1 MLSPLLRKAILP
13 LLLVLAALALFGIGC
28 GGSDDAAVETPDSG
42 PITGRDASSSVDAS
56 KDNNTTPFDA
66 GDAGKEAAASTFTVG
81 GAVSGLAGAT
91 GLVLQLN
98 GANNLIVTADGAFV
112 FPTQLPDGGA
122 FSVTV
127 STQPTGKNCSVS
139 AGSGKIAGAN
149 ASGVVVNCA
158 ANKFTVGGTITG
170 LAAGASVTLKNNGV
184 DTLVRN
190 ANGSFAFATTIA
202 TAAPYAVTVT
212 TQPTAPTQ
220 VCTVTNGA
228 ATMGTA
234 NVTNVTVTCVT
245 TTFTVGGTIS
255 GLAAGAEVILQ
266 NNAGNSLTRNANGA
280 FTFTTPVA
288 SGAAYAVTVLTNP
301 STPAQ
306 TCVVTAGTG
315 NVAAANVTNVVVT
328 CTTTT
333 FTVGG
338 SLTGMGAGKSII
350 LKNNGGNDLTVNA
363 DGTFAFTTKVASGG
377 AYAVTVG
384 TQPAGQI
391 CNVSAGTGN
400 VGNANVTTVVVNC
413 GNTFTVGG
421 NVTGLGAGTVI
432 LQNNLGDTVNVSA
445 NAPFAFPTPLA
456 NGLTYSVTVQTQPS
470 SPTQTCS
477 VTNATGTI
485 AGANVTNVAVNCVTN
500 TYSVSGTMSGLA
512 AGESAVLQNNLTGDI
527 MVSANGNFVFP
538 ANIASGAPYSVTV
551 LTQPT
556 GAIEQNCTVSNGG
569 GVIGAANVSNVTVA
583 CVAKTYA
590 VGGSV
595 SGLAVG
601 ATLVL
606 QNNLGDNRVLTNNGA
621 FEFATPVASGG
632 SYAATVLS
640 QPGTPSQTCLIASG
654 SGPVTNA
661 AITTIAVTCTTNS
674 FTVGG
679 SVTGLNVSNG
689 NVVKIVNNG
698 SAAGEITVSADGNF
712 TFAAPVLSGAAFAVT
727 VSAQPLTPA
736 QTCVVSGGTGTM
748 GGANVNTVVVNCATN
763 TYTIGGSVTGL
774 APGNTVIVRN
784 NGGNDTSLTA
794 NTTFAF
800 STPIASGA
808 NYAVTVQTSPTA
820 PISQTCTVT
829 GGASGMVA
837 AANITNVAITCV
849 TNAFTIGG
857 TITGL
862 AAGNTVGLTNNGG
875 NLLNV
880 SALGTFTFTT
890 PIPSGNTYNVA
901 VLTNPQSPI
910 QQVCTA
916 TTNTGTVANANV
928 TDVAVNCV
936 TTPYTV
942 SGTLFGLAQGSMTIQ
957 NNAGDDIVMNA
968 NGSFSFPI
976 QVLNGSPF
984 NVVIT
989 SQPNVQEQIC
999 NVLGGSGTM
1008 PAANVTN
1015 VTIKCGWTCRSIHA
1029 AQPALPSGAYT
1040 IDPDGSGPI
1049 AQTTAYCDMSFD
1061 GGGWT
1066 LAESTTGGSG
1076 PTDGTA
1082 GIVTQNS
1089 KTYMPINVMT
1099 ALAGVSG
1106 RVHVRTASGA
1116 ALPTVYVTSK
1126 SVVPMNNLRN
1136 GVLLNTGVAYGQ
1148 VTRTQYDVV
1157 GQLPSIL
1164 DYSCGVSGSWP
1175 SVYWACNNGN
1185 GWHLLTDTSKWVFS
1199 SVAEQNMEV
1208 YLQ

>member
-1 MLSPLLRKAILP
+1 M
-13 LLLVLAALALFGIGC
+13 ALFGIGC
-28 GGSDDAAVETPDSG
+28 GGADDAPLETADGGPDG
-42 PITGRDASSSVDAS
+42 GRDSSSGDS
-56 KDNNTTPFDA
+56 SRDNNTTPFDA
-66 GDAGKEAAASTFTVG
+66 GDAGNDAAPSMFTVG

-98 GANNLIVTADGAFV
+98 GANNLSITADGNFV
-112 FPTQLPDGGA
+112 FPTQVPDGGS

-127 STQPTGKNCSVS
+127 GTQPTGKNCSVS

-149 ASGVVVNCA
+149 ATGVVVNCA

-255 GLAAGAEVILQ
+255 GLAAGAEVVLQ
-266 NNAGNSLTRNANGA
+266 NNGGNNLTRNANGA

-306 TCVVTAGTG
+306 TCAVTVGSG
-315 NVAAANVTNVVVT
+315 NVAAANVTTVVVT
-328 CTTTT
+328 CTTTK
-333 FTVGG
+333 FSVGG
-338 SLTGMGAGKSII
+338 SLIGMTAGKSIV
-350 LKNNGGNDLTVNA
+350 LKNNGGDDLTVNA
-363 DGTFAFTTKVASGG
+363 DGTFTFLTKISSGA

-384 TQPAGQI
+384 TQPAGQQ
-391 CNVSAGTGN
+391 CNVSAGGGN

-445 NAPFAFPTPLA
+445 NAAFAFPTPLA
-456 NGLTYSVTVQTQPS
+456 NALTYSVTVQTQPS
-470 SPTQTCS
+470 APTQTCS
-477 VTNATGTI
+477 VTNASGTI
-485 AGANVTNVAVNCVTN
+485 AGANVTDVAVNCVTN
-500 TYSVSGTMSGLA
+500 TYSVSGTISGLA
-512 AGESAVLQNNLTGDI
+512 AGESTVLQNNLTGDI
-527 MVSANGNFVFP
+527 TVSANGNFVFP

-551 LTQPT
+551 LTHPT
-556 GAIEQNCTVSNGG
+556 GAIEQTCIVDNGG
-569 GVIGAANVSNVTVA
+569 GVIGAANVSNVTVSCA
-583 CVAKTYA
+583 AKTYA
-590 VGGSV
+590 VGGNV
-595 SGLAVG
+595 SGLAAG

-606 QNNLGDNRVLTNNGA
+606 QNNGGDNKVLTNNGA
-621 FEFATPVASGG
+621 FEFATPIASGA

-640 QPGTPSQTCLIASG
+640 QPGTPSQNCVVSAG

-661 AITTIAVTCTTNS
+661 AITSIAVVCTTSS

-679 SVTGLNVSNG
+679 SVTGLNISSG

-698 SAAGEITVSADGNF
+698 SAAGEITVAADGNF
-712 TFAAPVLSGAAFAVT
+712 TFAAAVLSGTPFAVT

-748 GGANVNTVVVNCATN
+748 GGSNVNTVVVNCATN

-774 APGNTVIVRN
+774 APGNTVALRN
-784 NGGNDTSLTA
+784 NGGNETAVTS

-862 AAGNTVGLTNNGG
+862 AAGDTVVLSNNGG
-875 NLLNV
+875 NVLNV
-880 SALGTFTFTT
+880 TPAPGTFTFST
-890 PIPSGNTYNVA
+890 PIPSGNTYNVQ
-901 VLTNPQSPI
+901 VFTNPQSPI

-936 TTPYTV
+936 TTSYTV
-942 SGTLFGLAQGSMTIQ
+942 SGTLFGLAQGSITIQ
-957 NNAGDDIVMNA
+957 NNAGDDISMNA

-976 QVLNGSPF
+976 KVLNGSPF
-984 NVVIT
+984 SVLIT

-999 NVLGGSGTM
+999 NVIGGSGTM
-1008 PAANVTN
+1008 PASNVTN

-1082 GIVTQNS
+1082 GVVTQS
-1089 KTYMPINVMT
+1089 SATFMPINVMT

-1106 RVHVRTASGA
+1106 RVHVRTSSGGA
-1116 ALPTVYVTSK
+1116 APSVYVTSK
-1126 SVVPMNNLRN
+1126 SIVPMTNLRN
-1136 GVLLNTGVAYGQ
+1136 GVLLNTGVAFGQ

-1157 GQLPSIL
+1157 GQSAAVL
-1164 DYSCGVSGSWP
+1164 DYSCNIGAAWP
-1175 SVYWACNNGN
+1175 NVYHACNNGN
-1185 GWHLLTDTSKWVFS
+1185 GWHLLGATSSWNLNGA
-1199 SVAEQNMEV
+1199 AEVPMEV